1 MTASAALSSGTGA
14 ASAPAGRGFRL
25 RPGVAVAVQPQAA
38 IADPRMDVALF
49 LGFAAKGPL
58 HRPVI
63 IDSAASFAAVFGG
76 PAPLAA
82 DKDGGIITTALAGT
96 VAAFFAAGGTRCH
109 VVRLARSAERA
120 TALGEDPAGPDVAR
134 ARRFLLPAITVAGQ
148 KLRLKAASP
157 GRWADDFLIS
167 ARLDFTLARPRL
179 LLRIDDGSQRRSFG
193 PYGLSPADPD
203 SLWSLIDDDRWF
215 DAADAPVVARPWLV
229 PDMAAGAVDVSA
241 LSDLWSAP
249 VAAEPETLDALERDG
264 LSRCDDSLFLDPRLA
279 LTPAEALAATARSLR
294 DIDGARLF
302 GLAAA
307 FACAGDGDQGEPSLI
322 TAPDLV
328 HAGWVRSVPP
338 PLVPAEAPPAA
349 TASGDFG
356 ICAPA
361 LPAPVISAIDPLQL
375 LGPMAVSWTMAQPG
389 CHFILETATRPDFR
403 NAVVVWEGGD
413 THTVLALEFPGQ
425 LYLRLTARK
434 AGWLPAQAVA
444 GVMVVASAWVVDEP
458 ANPVARYA
466 QAAAIARRHRAL
478 IGTAAAADMLAL
490 LSLPQAWR
498 APDALSHASTLRAA
512 FAAAPR
518 PLSFASLYHPW
529 PVNADGGTVTALPP
543 DGAVAGGLARAA
555 RTVGAWMGQAGQPL
569 PGIVALLP
577 ALPPAAVN
585 ATQDRFAAAGINLI
599 KAAPDGFI
607 AADLF
612 SLSPET
618 DWRFHSSRRLIMLL
632 RRHLLRLGQ
641 QLVFEAWG
649 DTLERL
655 ADRRLGQLADNLF
668 RRGALAGRGGGDSWR
683 IMIAAP
689 GSHRDQGELV
699 IEIAVAPQQP
709 LRFLSVVL
717 TRSGGAL
724 SLGGA

>member
-1 MTASAALSSGTGA
+1 MTSSAALA

-25 RPGVAVAVQPQAA
+25 RPGTEVAAAVAIQPQAA
-38 IADPRMDVALF
+38 TAEPRMDVALF

-63 IDSAASFAAVFGG
+63 IDSASAFAAVFGG

-82 DKDGGIITTALAGT
+82 DKDGRITTTALAGT
-96 VAAFFAAGGTRCH
+96 VAAFFAAGGTRCQ
-109 VVRLARSAERA
+109 VVRLARSAEQA
-120 TALGEDPAGPDVAR
+120 AASGEAPDGPDVAR
-134 ARRFLLPAITVAGQ
+134 ARRFVLPAITVDGQ
-148 KLRLKAASP
+148 PLRLKAASP
-157 GRWADDFLIS
+157 GRWADDFQVA

-179 LLRIDDGSQRRSFG
+179 LLRIDDGAQRRSFG
-193 PYGLSPADPD
+193 PFGLAPTDPD
-203 SLWSLIDDDRWF
+203 CLWSLVDDDRWF
-215 DAADAPVVARPWLV
+215 DAADAPLVARPWLV
-229 PDMAAGAVDVSA
+229 PDMAAGVIDVSA
-241 LSDLWSAP
+241 LSDLWNDP
-249 VAAEPETLDALERDG
+249 VAAEAEDQDALERDG

-307 FACAGDGDQGEPSLI
+307 FACAGDGEQGEPSLI
-322 TAPDLV
+322 AAPDLV
-328 HAGWVRSVPP
+328 HVGWVRAAPP
-338 PLVPAEAPPAA
+338 PLVSPAPPPAVAA
-349 TASGDFG
+349 DGDFG
-356 ICAPA
+356 TCAAP
-361 LPAPVISAIDPLQL
+361 LPAPQITALDPLQL
-375 LGPMAVSWTMAQPG
+375 LGPLTVVWTMAEPD
-389 CHFILETATRPDFR
+389 CMFRLETATRPDFR
-403 NAVVVWEGGD
+403 DAVVVWEGND
-413 THTVLALEFPGQ
+413 THTDLALEFPGP
-425 LYLRLTARK
+425 LYLRLIARK

-444 GVMVVASAWVVDEP
+444 GVIVAASAWVADEP
-458 ANPVARYA
+458 ANPVALEA
-466 QAAAIARRHRAL
+466 QAATIARRHRAL
-478 IGTAAAADMLAL
+478 IATAAAADMLAL
-490 LSLPQAWR
+490 LSLPKSWR
-498 APDALSHASTLRAA
+498 APEALAHAATLRAA
-512 FAAAPR
+512 FAPGPR

-529 PVNADGGTVTALPP
+529 PVSADDGQGSGAVTALPP
-543 DGAVAGGLARAA
+543 DGFVAGGLARAA
-555 RTVGAWMGQAGQPL
+555 RQIGAWMGQAGQPL

-577 ALPPAAVN
+577 ALPAAI
-585 ATQDRFAAAGINLI
+585 QESFAAAGINLI

-612 SLSPET
+612 TLSPDA

-632 RRHLLRLGQ
+632 RRHVLRLGQ

-655 ADRRLGQLADNLF
+655 VDRRLNQLADDLF

-689 GSHRDQGELV
+689 GSSRDEGELV
-699 IEIAVAPQQP
+699 IEMAVAPQQP

-717 TRSGGAL
+717 TRSSGAL